1 MLNIEY
7 RLKLGQDEFII
18 KADVKNEKEFFEKM
32 SFYSSLP
39 KTAPNGATDLKLVV
53 RTTKKGTYYSLISES
68 EKVEFQLGQ
77 HKEGGTMYPKG
88 WIPLYQAEQEQG
100 APVPFGTQDH
110 SATQQQNQAPA
121 LFGTQQAAPSHN
133 YGTIPA
139 QAPAQTAPVTQH
151 IVNQS
156 PVVPQVNPVFPG
168 MVNPVTGPT
177 AAATPQTQMPA
188 SPVQPQSSAAPEVNA
203 NVQNMANNVLARFK
217 MNNAQNKG

>member
-53 RTTKKGTYYSLISES
+53 RTTKKGTYYSLISET

-100 APVPFGTQDH
+100 APVPFGSQEAQTTNTQQAPVPFG
-110 SATQQQNQAPA
+110 ATQH
-121 LFGTQQAAPSHN
+121 AAPSHN
-133 YGTIPA
+133 YGMVPQPQVPPTQQVNTPA
-139 QAPAQTAPVTQH
+139 QVPTVNPAFPGL
-151 IVNQS
+151 
-156 PVVPQVNPVFPG
+156 VNPVI
-168 MVNPVTGPT
+168 GPNATT
-177 AAATPQTQMPA
+177 APAA
-188 SPVQPQSSAAPEVNA
+188 PVQPQASATPAVNP
-203 NVQNMANNVLARFK
+203 NIQNMANNVLARFK
-217 MNNAQNKG
+217 MNNAPTNKG